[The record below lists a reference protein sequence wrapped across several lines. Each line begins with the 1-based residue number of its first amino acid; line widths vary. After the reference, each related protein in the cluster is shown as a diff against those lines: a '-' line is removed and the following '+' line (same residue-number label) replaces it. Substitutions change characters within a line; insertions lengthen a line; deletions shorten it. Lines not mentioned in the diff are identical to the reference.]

1 MAHNGLHTEHI
12 KLLFKPNGEQMVAL
26 LANGEI
32 DAFSHRE
39 PFISEAKKRLGD
51 NAIVFEIPGAYTKTF
66 NLVVRDD
73 LVK

>member
-1 MAHNGLHTEHI
+1 
-12 KLLFKPNGEQMVAL
+12 MVAL